1 MRLINLISEN
11 LSDLFL
17 LIGIVLISIGFFIWS
32 VIVGFIVSGVL
43 LIGLAF
49 ITLGQ
54 EGGD

>member
-1 MRLINLISEN
+1 MKLINLILDN